1 MKEGKRMSFEL
12 NEERF
17 IGELQKELSIDSV
30 TGQYH
35 ELSDYLENQI
45 KEMGFEV
52 KTLHKGGIIVEVG
65 GSGNPLL
72 VTAHGDTIGMMV
84 RHINSDGTIK
94 VCKVGGLYAYH
105 AERENVR
112 VHTRDGKVITG
123 TIQRKNA
130 SVHVTEDEL
139 NKEVASFDTNS
150 VLVLDEDVKSAEDV
164 RKLGIEIGDYVALD
178 ARFVYSNGYI
188 KSHYIDDK
196 ALVAVLMELLH
207 DISEGKLKLG
217 RKVYFFIPF
226 YEEIGHGGSWIP
238 EDVKDF
244 LAVDI
249 ACIGPEQTSDEKK
262 VSVFW
267 KDSRFPY
274 NQDMAKELEQA
285 AKEAGADYVADIFT
299 PHYGTD
305 ADPALVA
312 GYDIRHGAVGPG
324 TRASHGYERTHID
337 AIKNT
342 YKLLASYL
350 SR

>member
-1 MKEGKRMSFEL
+1 MGFEL
-12 NEERF
+12 NEERY
-17 IGELQKELSIDSV
+17 LKELEAELAIDSV

-35 ELSDYLENQI
+35 ELLDYLK
-45 KEMGFEV
+45 KEAEELGF
-52 KTLHKGGIIVEVG
+52 KTITQHKGGLIIEAG
-65 GSGNPLL
+65 GEGNPLL
-72 VTAHGDTIGMMV
+72 ITAHGDTIGMMV
-84 RHINSDGTIK
+84 RHINDDGTIK

-105 AERENVR
+105 SERENVR
-112 VHTRDGKVITG
+112 IHTRDGKVITG
-123 TIQRKNA
+123 TVQRKNA

-139 NKEVASFDTNS
+139 NKEVPNFDTNS
-150 VLVLDEDVKSAEDV
+150 FVVLDEDVKNAADV
-164 RKLGIEIGDYVALD
+164 RALGIDIGDIVALD
-178 ARFVYSNGYI
+178 PRFTVANGYI

-207 DISEGKLKLG
+207 DIKDGKLKLG
-217 RKVYFFIPF
+217 RKVYLYISF
-226 YEEIGHGGSWIP
+226 YEEIGHGGSAIP
-238 EDVKDF
+238 ADVKDF

-249 ACIGPEQTSDEKK
+249 ACIGPEQTSSEHK

-274 NQDMAKELEQA
+274 NLDMAKELEEA
-285 AKEAGADYVADIFT
+285 GKKAGADYVPDIFT

-312 GYDIRHGAVGPG
+312 GFDIRHGAIGPG

-342 YKLLASYL
+342 YKLLAEYVAG
-350 SR
+350 